1 MISVLFKTITQQS
14 FTVDV
19 EETATIGEVK
29 QKIEDTKGKEAFPV
43 GSQKLIFNGKVLE
56 DAMTI
61 SELNI
66 TAPKFIVIMVMRKA
80 APPSSTGAP
89 ATSAATAKGAGGQ
102 PSAGVKSAEDKAVAK
117 QDGSTSATSAD
128 KSKSA
133 APSADVP
140 PEHAQTVAN
149 IEAMGYPRQEVV
161 RALQA
166 AFFDAERAVEYLCN
180 GIPEGLSLQRANSGE
195 EVGPPNED
203 EEELVQ
209 VPLDDPEG
217 LAFLAQSPQFQQ
229 LRDMLRADPT
239 MLPQIVQQIA
249 ATNPQL
255 MELIRTNQAQFL
267 QMLNDGQPLGEAG
280 GDAVAAGD
288 GGAAVG
294 VGAPVAPQGQPRR
307 INIPVTPQ
315 DREAIARLV
324 GMGFPETLVIE
335 AYFACDK
342 NEDLA
347 VNYILARLDEFHNEL
362 AGGDQGG
369 Q

>member
-14 FTVDV
+14 FTVEV

-29 QKIEDTKGKEAFPV
+29 QKIENAKGKEAFPV
-43 GSQKLIFNGKVLE
+43 ESQKLIFNGKVLE
-56 DAMTI
+56 DIMTI

-80 APPSSTGAP
+80 APPSSTAP
-89 ATSAATAKGAGGQ
+89 ATSTATAKKADGQ
-102 PSAGVKSAEDKAVAK
+102 PSTGVKSAAVAK

-128 KSKSA
+128 KSKSS

-140 PEHAQTVAN
+140 SEHAQTVAN

-195 EVGPPNED
+195 VGPQNED

-294 VGAPVAPQGQPRR
+294 VGAPVAPQGEMPRR

-362 AGGDQGG
+362 AGDDQGG